1 MKVNETNLEC
11 CESYK
16 YLGVHFDRDLSW
28 KPHIAYIGKKISK
41 ACGSLSKLRHCV
53 NIETLREV
61 YHALMHSYLRYG
73 IIAWGS
79 ASEDI
84 RKPLQTI
91 MNRAIRIMC
100 FAPFGSIDLAPLYE
114 ILEILK
120 VSQIYLLE
128 VGKFVFKDKN
138 NLLPVSIA
146 KHFEVRNTPQHGYN
160 LRRRNVIRGPDIIHR
175 TLLVEKSILKRGH
188 DNWIKIPEEIKSI
201 VSPIFFKK
209 KLKAALLTNE
219 VQY

>member
-146 KHFEVRNTPQHGYN
+146 KHLEVRNTP
-160 LRRRNVIRGPDIIHR
+160 
-175 TLLVEKSILKRGH
+175 
-188 DNWIKIPEEIKSI
+188 
-201 VSPIFFKK
+201 
-209 KLKAALLTNE
+209 
-219 VQY
+219 